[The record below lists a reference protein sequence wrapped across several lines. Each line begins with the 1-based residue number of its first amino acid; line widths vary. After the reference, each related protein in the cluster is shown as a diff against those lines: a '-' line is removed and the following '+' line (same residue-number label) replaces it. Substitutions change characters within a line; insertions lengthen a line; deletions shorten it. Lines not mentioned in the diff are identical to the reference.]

1 MIDISGSTKPK
12 ALFIDLLFFFLPYC
26 PMTVGFKFYF
36 VFFGSAPK
44 KEIQEIKDYS
54 CNQDSIQEEVLYTW
68 LVRKR

>member
-1 MIDISGSTKPK
+1 
-12 ALFIDLLFFFLPYC
+12 
-26 PMTVGFKFYF
+26 MTVGFKFSF